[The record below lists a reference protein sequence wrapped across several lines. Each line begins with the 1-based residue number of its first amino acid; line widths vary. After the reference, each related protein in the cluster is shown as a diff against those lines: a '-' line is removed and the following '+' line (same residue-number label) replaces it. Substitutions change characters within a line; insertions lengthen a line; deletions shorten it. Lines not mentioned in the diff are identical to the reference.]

1 MHLTMP
7 NRRDRD
13 RGDCARGRMQIIQLW
28 PRWSGTRSTA
38 HDVRPEV
45 LDKFRRT
52 GSHYGRIDTDPGRP
66 DWLDACCDRLGDM
79 SIVLSERTE
88 SQ

>member
-13 RGDCARGRMQIIQLW
+13 RGDRTRGRMQIIQLW

-38 HDVRPEV
+38 HDVSPEV
-45 LDKFRRT
+45 LDKFRWT
-52 GSHYGRIDTDPGRP
+52 GSHYGR
-66 DWLDACCDRLGDM
+66 DRY
-79 SIVLSERTE
+79 
-88 SQ
+88 